1 MDDESDDPAERL
13 YAEGE
18 RFDWKQGESPAA
30 ATLARV
36 NFQRAAE
43 MGHKGAVRALAHMIY
58 EGHGGSRDRE
68 HGLLLL
74 WSAFKRGDSDALEE
88 LSDLLATYGE
98 EDPGPF
104 ASTASSLASRLE
116 EVELVLSEASDF
128 MLEMAIKRSSSE
140 GGT

>member
-13 YAEGE
+13 YAEGK

-58 EGHGGSRDRE
+58 AWPLVAVVSVQT
-68 HGLLLL
+68 
-74 WSAFKRGDSDALEE
+74 RGF
-88 LSDLLATYGE
+88 GC
-98 EDPGPF
+98 P
-104 ASTASSLASRLE
+104 R
-116 EVELVLSEASDF
+116 
-128 MLEMAIKRSSSE
+128 
-140 GGT
+140 GTQ